1 MESSFSFSTATEKH
15 EKHSE
20 AIDFTVDK
28 SSLKEVEKQNK
39 KENNTIEKKKKIFI
53 EQIES
58 GIPSINDA
66 FNKNI
71 DKSFVSQWT
80 QNKKEIIDGAS
91 NQYLKL
97 FKKNRKSSKHET
109 KLKKKL
115 YQRFKETRSRG
126 LKVSFSW
133 LYTTSNVLSKAL
145 TQNLKRLS
153 KTVVVLFL

>member
-1 MESSFSFSTATEKH
+1 MSVVESSFSFSTPTKKH

-28 SSLKEVEKQNK
+28 SSLKEVEKK
-39 KENNTIEKKKKIFI
+39 KQTKKKTIRFKKKKKKFI

-109 KLKKKL
+109 KLKKTL

-133 LYTTSNVLSKAL
+133 LYIKKDL
-145 TQNLKRLS
+145 
-153 KTVVVLFL
+153 

>member
-1 MESSFSFSTATEKH
+1 MESSFSFSTATKKH

-20 AIDFTVDK
+20 AID
-28 SSLKEVEKQNK
+28 LR
-39 KENNTIEKKKKIFI
+39 KKKKTIRFFFKKI
-53 EQIES
+53 NLIKQIES

-71 DKSFVSQWT
+71 DKSFVSRWT

-91 NQYLKL
+91 NQYPKL

-109 KLKKKL
+109 KLRKKL
-115 YQRFKETRSRG
+115 YQRFKETSSRG

-133 LYTTSNVLSKAL
+133 LYTTSNVLGKAL

-153 KTVVVLFL
+153 KTVVMLFL

>member
-1 MESSFSFSTATEKH
+1 MSVVESSFSFSTPTKKH

-28 SSLKEVEKQNK
+28 SSLKEVEKKKTNK
-39 KENNTIEKKKKIFI
+39 KENNTILKKKKKFI

-80 QNKKEIIDGAS
+80 QNKK
-91 NQYLKL
+91 
-97 FKKNRKSSKHET
+97 
-109 KLKKKL
+109 
-115 YQRFKETRSRG
+115 
-126 LKVSFSW
+126 
-133 LYTTSNVLSKAL
+133 
-145 TQNLKRLS
+145 
-153 KTVVVLFL
+153 